1 VYCLDASTGRVIWLF
16 CTNKFSDAADNS
28 PNVIP
33 NSAAGVTPLTSG
45 FSQQAD
51 PPRKGVSV
59 WSSCA
64 YDQALNRIYVGT
76 GNVLPEDPNNPNP
89 LPDPYYGS
97 GVLALDAD
105 TGAFRG
111 FFQPAP
117 SDSYQPTDL
126 DVDVPASPLLFTRS
140 DEKRVLA
147 IGSKNGSFFLLD
159 PDTMTPLA
167 RRQLLPYDA
176 NGKPLPNVDP
186 HTGPGENMYGVYSTA
201 AVDQG
206 LGRLFV
212 GLGGYSG
219 SIDSATTPF
228 MRALDWNTLND
239 AWTTAVGADGVT
251 RYTVPKPPMYTT
263 AGEVGLSSPAVVND
277 VVFVSTGNPGL
288 YALDAATGLSLWF
301 ARDLVTGPGGSGS
314 SYILG
319 PAIYGDAVVIGT
331 ANSINI
337 YSL

>member
-1 VYCLDASTGRVIWLF
+1 
-16 CTNKFSDAADNS
+16 
-28 PNVIP
+28 
-33 NSAAGVTPLTSG
+33 
-45 FSQQAD
+45 
-51 PPRKGVSV
+51 
-59 WSSCA
+59 
-64 YDQALNRIYVGT
+64 
-76 GNVLPEDPNNPNP
+76 
-89 LPDPYYGS
+89 
-97 GVLALDAD
+97 
-105 TGAFRG
+105 
-111 FFQPAP
+111 
-117 SDSYQPTDL
+117 
-126 DVDVPASPLLFTRS
+126 
-140 DEKRVLA
+140 
-147 IGSKNGSFFLLD
+147 
-159 PDTMTPLA
+159 
-167 RRQLLPYDA
+167 
-176 NGKPLPNVDP
+176 
-186 HTGPGENMYGVYSTA
+186 MYGVYSTA
-201 AVDQG
+201 AVHQG
-206 LGRLFV
+206 LSRLFV
-212 GLGGYSG
+212 GLGGYGG

-301 ARDLVTGPGGSGS
+301 ARDLVTGPGSSGN